1 MTVIQNI
8 YDQTE
13 MEPARPNDFYSY

>member
-1 MTVIQNI
+1 MAFIQNI

-13 MEPARPNDFYSY
+13 MEPTTPNDFYSY

>member
-1 MTVIQNI
+1 MAFIQNI

-13 MEPARPNDFYSY
+13 MVPATPNDFYSY